1 MTALRILIGSTPV
14 GPLGSGI
21 GGGVEL
27 TLHNLVLGLSDRGH
41 RVEVMAPEN
50 SLHVGQHTHHIAG
63 TLQPLGHLAQRSEAI
78 CIPPHSVLANMWA
91 FAREQQH
98 RFDVIVNL
106 AYDWLPLYI
115 SNTFH
120 VPIAHLVSMASI
132 TDAMDDA
139 IEERLLNA
147 PFSVAM
153 HSKAQAETFALGH
166 QARIIGSGVAVERY
180 DFVQQVAD
188 NAPLGFIGRVSPEK
202 GILDL
207 FHIASVTKRH
217 VKVWG
222 LMQDTLCW
230 EEARRAYPTA
240 KVTYEGFL
248 PTDQL
253 QGEVG
258 QCAAVLMTSK
268 WVEAF
273 GNVAIEAMA
282 CGVPVVSYR
291 RGGPSEVILHGET
304 GFLVEPDDI
313 AGMVAALAG
322 VPALS
327 RQKCRTHVETE
338 FSTKAFAVRS
348 EMWLREAVRQFHAVS

>member
-1 MTALRILIGSTPV
+1 M
-14 GPLGSGI
+14 
-21 GGGVEL
+21 
-27 TLHNLVLGLSDRGH
+27 
-41 RVEVMAPEN
+41 
-50 SLHVGQHTHHIAG
+50 
-63 TLQPLGHLAQRSEAI
+63 
-78 CIPPHSVLANMWA
+78 
-91 FAREQQH
+91 
-98 RFDVIVNL
+98 
-106 AYDWLPLYI
+106 
-115 SNTFH
+115 
-120 VPIAHLVSMASI
+120 
-132 TDAMDDA
+132 
-139 IEERLLNA
+139 
-147 PFSVAM
+147 
-153 HSKAQAETFALGH
+153 
-166 QARIIGSGVAVERY
+166 
-180 DFVQQVAD
+180 AD

-222 LMQDTLCW
+222 LRQDTLCW

-240 KVTYEGFL
+240 NVTYEGFL

>member
-1 MTALRILIGSTPV
+1 
-14 GPLGSGI
+14 
-21 GGGVEL
+21 
-27 TLHNLVLGLSDRGH
+27 
-41 RVEVMAPEN
+41 
-50 SLHVGQHTHHIAG
+50 
-63 TLQPLGHLAQRSEAI
+63 
-78 CIPPHSVLANMWA
+78 
-91 FAREQQH
+91 
-98 RFDVIVNL
+98 
-106 AYDWLPLYI
+106 
-115 SNTFH
+115 
-120 VPIAHLVSMASI
+120 MASI

-166 QARIIGSGVAVERY
+166 QAPIIGSGVAVERY

-222 LMQDTLCW
+222 LMQDALCW

-240 KVTYEGFL
+240 NVTYEGFL

-327 RQKCRTHVETE
+327 RQRCRTHVETE